1 MINKWGQN
9 RISALIVGG
18 AVTALLSYAAV
29 IIAVFAEY
37 DIRIVYAAAALAL
50 ISAVLGVFAAVL
62 HKKESRIDDAEL
74 RMLRDTAFVS
84 YDKASEKASVSGAF
98 AALTGIE
105 TGSSVIGKEKYGS
118 VMSDV
123 CSSRHPTER
132 DIYMSSA
139 ADKWIKVV
147 TNDTDGFE
155 FTEIT
160 DVTDYIV
167 AKNTVSSLRNFDA
180 ASGLMTKDT
189 FTGKLIETA
198 STINGM
204 YGLIH
209 ITINGIDKFSSFAG
223 VHNTDEMLSKA
234 AAIVKRY
241 ENPHNIFAG
250 RTSTNDFSVLI
261 TDTYDD
267 GCKKLAGKIVTEI
280 REMVAAFPGNGSIAK
295 VYCGYALAAGS
306 SDVSTLIAQADFAA
320 FDAEN
325 RRSQQPVIFNSD
337 NYSLKAQE
345 FRRNQVFET
354 VIGEDRIDYH
364 FQPIV
369 SAHTGEIYGYEA
381 LMRPQAV
388 DGIKLSPLDV
398 LDIAKQ
404 MDMLYS
410 VEHITFWK
418 TLKILSENQDFF
430 HNRKLFINCIPNALL
445 SDDEYRDLEDKF
457 GMLFDKLVVE
467 VTEENPVFESAINV
481 INKRYRE
488 KKAQV
493 ALDDYGTG
501 YSNDSTLLAVK
512 PSCIKI
518 DRSIMTG
525 IDKNPQ
531 KQHLVAN
538 MINFAAQHEIM
549 VLAEGVETFEELEIA
564 IALGVD
570 LIQGY
575 VVCRPTAV
583 LMLEI
588 PSEIKNRIISF
599 NIKHRGKVSKTYCIN
614 ERETADI
621 VELSLAGFNEI
632 CIRSDSAKLIGNTDV
647 QTDMKIFIDCK
658 NSSTRVTF
666 ENLYLVCN
674 EDNGAAV
681 VLSSGTQAN
690 IELVGRNVIK
700 NGGIR
705 VPEDSEI
712 FFGGDG
718 RLEINSTRVYSFG
731 IGGNYMQ
738 RYGRIIFGGENEI
751 RIACSGDCVVG
762 IGGGDGGTDS
772 AVIANSGKLILT
784 VDGKNIV
791 SIGSYSGD
799 SSIKLNSCD
808 IKVEMG
814 GDDVTAI
821 GSRCGKTVIDSLAN
835 LDIDISGNNCC
846 GVGVLQSG
854 EGSVIINGN
863 NVDILVRG
871 KNIVGIGTM
880 GGNLEPVIN
889 AGVVNIRCEG
899 DNATCI
905 GDAEGSGAIRLRGAS
920 ITAVAKASEENPIGS
935 KDGKVYVTSGS
946 IETSDVE
953 PLECYSLAGERLVR
967 REIDGRIDFRR
978 TVRSGG
984 DSYIY
989 VANRT
994 GGETMNIYLPE
1005 AEAQNM

>member
-1 MINKWGQN
+1 MINKWGLN
-9 RISALIVGG
+9 RICALIVGG
-18 AVTALLSYAAV
+18 AVTALLASAAV
-29 IIAVFAEY
+29 IFAAFAEY

-50 ISAVLGVFAAVL
+50 ISAVLGGFAAVL
-62 HKKESRIDDAEL
+62 HKKESRIGDAEF

-123 CSSRHPTER
+123 CSSRHPTEK

-147 TNDTDGFE
+147 TNDAKEFE
-155 FTEIT
+155 LTEIT

-198 STINGM
+198 STVSGM

-261 TDTYDD
+261 TDTYED

-325 RRSQQPVIFNSD
+325 RRSQQPVLFNSD

-481 INKRYRE
+481 INKRYRD

-549 VLAEGVETFEELEIA
+549 VLAEGVETFEELETA

-599 NIKHRGKVSKTYCIN
+599 NIKHRGKVSKTYYIN
-614 ERETADI
+614 EQETADI

-632 CIRSDSAKLIGNTDV
+632 RIQSDSAKIVGNTDV
-647 QTDMKIFIDCK
+647 QADMKIYIDCK
-658 NSSTRVTF
+658 ESQARVTF
-666 ENLYLVCN
+666 QDLNLVCN
-674 EDNGAAV
+674 EDNGCAV
-681 VLSSGTQAN
+681 ILSSGTQAN
-690 IELVGRNVIK
+690 IELVGRNFIK
-700 NGGIR
+700 NGGMR
-705 VPEDSEI
+705 VPEDSELFI
-712 FFGGDG
+712 GGDG
-718 RLEINSTRVYSFG
+718 RLEISNTRVYSFG

-738 RYGRIIFGGENEI
+738 KYGRIIFGGENEI
-751 RIACSGDCVVG
+751 KIACSGDCVVG
-762 IGGGDGGTDS
+762 IGGGEVSSG
-772 AVIANSGKLILT
+772 AAIVANSGKLALS

-791 SIGSYSGD
+791 ALGSYGGD
-799 SSIKLNSCD
+799 STMKLNSCD

-821 GSRCGKTVIDSLAN
+821 GSRCGKTIIDSLAN

-863 NVDILVRG
+863 KTDILVRG

-880 GGNLEPVIN
+880 NGNLEPVIN

-899 DNATCI
+899 NNATCI
-905 GDAEGSGAIRLRGAS
+905 GDMEGKGAVRLRGAS
-920 ITAVAKASEENPIGS
+920 INAIAKASEENPIGS

-989 VANRT
+989 VANKT

>member
-9 RISALIVGG
+9 RICALIVGG
-18 AVTALLSYAAV
+18 AVTALLSAAAV
-29 IIAVFAEY
+29 IFAAFAEY

-50 ISAVLGVFAAVL
+50 ISAVLGGFAAVL
-62 HKKESRIDDAEL
+62 HKKESRIGDAEF

-84 YDKASEKASVSGAF
+84 YDKASEKASISGAF

-123 CSSRHPTER
+123 CSSRHPTEK

-147 TNDTDGFE
+147 TNDAKEFE
-155 FTEIT
+155 LTEIT

-198 STINGM
+198 STVNGM

-261 TDTYDD
+261 TDTYED

-325 RRSQQPVIFNSD
+325 RRSQPPVLFNSD

-481 INKRYRE
+481 INKRYRD

-549 VLAEGVETFEELEIA
+549 VLAEGVETFEELETA

-599 NIKHRGKVSKTYCIN
+599 NIKHRGKVSKTYYIN
-614 ERETADI
+614 EQETADV

-632 CIRSDSAKLIGNTDV
+632 RIQSDSAKIVGNTDV
-647 QTDMKIFIDCK
+647 QADMKIYIDCK
-658 NSSTRVTF
+658 ESQARVTF
-666 ENLYLVCN
+666 QDLNLVCN
-674 EDNGAAV
+674 EDNGCAV
-681 VLSSGTQAN
+681 ILSSGTQAN
-690 IELVGRNVIK
+690 IELVGRNFIK
-700 NGGIR
+700 NGGMR
-705 VPEDSEI
+705 VPEDSELFI
-712 FFGGDG
+712 GGDG
-718 RLEINSTRVYSFG
+718 RLEISNTRVYSFG

-738 RYGRIIFGGENEI
+738 KYGRIIFGGENEI

-762 IGGGDGGTDS
+762 IGGGEVSSG
-772 AVIANSGKLILT
+772 AAIVANSGKLALS

-791 SIGSYSGD
+791 ALGSYGGD
-799 SSIKLNSCD
+799 STMKLNSCD

-821 GSRCGKTVIDSLAN
+821 GSRCGKTIIDSLAN

-880 GGNLEPVIN
+880 NGNLEPVIN

-899 DNATCI
+899 NNATCI
-905 GDAEGSGAIRLRGAS
+905 GDMEGKGAVRLRGAS
-920 ITAVAKASEENPIGS
+920 INAIAKASEENPIGS

-989 VANRT
+989 VANKT

>member
-1 MINKWGQN
+1 MCGSLTAFL
-9 RISALIVGG
+9 SA
-18 AVTALLSYAAV
+18 AAV
-29 IIAVFAEY
+29 VAAAFAEY
-37 DIRIVYAAAALAL
+37 DIRLVYAAAALAL
-50 ISAVLGVFAAVL
+50 ISAVLGGYAAVL
-62 HKKESRIDDAEL
+62 NKKEKKIADREL
-74 RMLRDTAFVS
+74 ALLKDTAFVS
-84 YDKASEKASVSGAF
+84 FDSRSGLASVSGAF

-105 TGSSVIGKEKYGS
+105 TGSSVIRRDKYQEVMKEI
-118 VMSDV
+118 
-123 CSSRHPTER
+123 CSGRYPNENN
-132 DIYMSSA
+132 IYMSLIPE
-139 ADKWIKVV
+139 KWIRVASNTV
-147 TNDTDGFE
+147 DGYE
-155 FTEIT
+155 FTEIS
-160 DVTDYIV
+160 DVTDYVI
-167 AKNTVSSLRNFDA
+167 AKNTISSLKNFDIT
-180 ASGLMTKDT
+180 SGLMTRET
-189 FTGKLIETA
+189 FTGKLAETA
-198 STINGM
+198 SSTTGM

-209 ITINGIDKFSSFAG
+209 FTVSGTDKFSSFAG
-223 VHNTDEMLSKA
+223 VRNTDEMLSKA

-250 RTSTNDFSVLI
+250 RTSTNDFGVLI

-267 GCKKLAGKIVTEI
+267 GCKKLAVKITAEI
-280 REMVAAFPGNGSIAK
+280 REMIAAFPGNGSIAK
-295 VYCGYALAAGS
+295 VYCGYALASGS
-306 SDVSTLIAQADFAA
+306 SDVSALIAQADFAA

-325 RRSQQPVIFNSD
+325 RRSQQPVIFNAD

-354 VIGEDRIDYH
+354 VIDEDRIDYH

-430 HNRKLFINCIPNALL
+430 HNRMLFINCIPNALL
-445 SDDEYRDLEDKF
+445 SDDEYNDLADKY

-467 VTEENPVFESAINV
+467 VTEENPVFESAVNV

-512 PSCIKI
+512 PDCIKI
-518 DRSIMTG
+518 DRSIMSG

-549 VLAEGVETFEELEIA
+549 VLGEGIETFEELETA

-599 NIKHRGKVSKTYCIN
+599 NIKHRGKISKTYIIT
-614 ERETADI
+614 EQETADI

-632 CIRSDSAKLIGNTDV
+632 KIQSDSAKIIGNADV
-647 QTDMKIFIDCK
+647 QVDMKIIIDRRK
-658 NSSTRVTF
+658 TAARIIF
-666 ENLYLVCN
+666 DNLNLVCS
-674 EDNGAAV
+674 EENGGAV
-681 VLSSGTQAN
+681 VLTGDTQVN
-690 IELVGRNVIK
+690 VELVGRNIIR

-705 VPEDSEI
+705 VPDGAEI
-712 FFGGDG
+712 FFGGNG
-718 RLEINSTRVYSFG
+718 SLEINNTRVYSYG

-738 RYGRIIFGGENEI
+738 RYGRILFGGENKI
-751 RIACSGDCVVG
+751 KIACAGDSVVG
-762 IGGGDGGTDS
+762 IGGAEGCAEST
-772 AVIANSGKLILT
+772 ITANSGNIT
-784 VDGKNIV
+784 MAVDGKNIV
-791 SIGSYSGD
+791 AIGSFNGG
-799 SSIKLNSCD
+799 SSIKLNKCD
-808 IKVEMG
+808 IKVDMG
-814 GDDVTAI
+814 GDDVVAI
-821 GSRCGKTVIDSLAN
+821 GSRRGKTVIDSLAN
-835 LDIDISGNNCC
+835 LDINISGNNCC
-846 GVGVLQSG
+846 GVGVLQDG
-854 EGSVIINGN
+854 EGSVIINGSRT
-863 NVDILVRG
+863 DILVRG
-871 KNIVGIGTM
+871 KNVVGIGTT
-880 GGNLEPVIN
+880 GGTLESVIN

-905 GDAEGSGAIRLRGAS
+905 GDVEGGGAIRLRGAS
-920 ITAVAKASEENPIGS
+920 ITAVAKASSENPIGS

-967 REIDGRIDFRR
+967 CEIDGTVDFRK
-978 TVRSGG
+978 TVHSGG

-989 VANRT
+989 IANKT
-994 GGETMNIYLPE
+994 GAETMNIYLPE

>member
-9 RISALIVGG
+9 RIFALTVCGS
-18 AVTALLSYAAV
+18 VTALLAAAALV
-29 IIAVFAEY
+29 CAAFAEF

-50 ISAVLGVFAAVL
+50 ISAVLGACAAVSY
-62 HKKESRIDDAEL
+62 KKLCRNDEADLDL
-74 RMLRDTAFVS
+74 LKDTAFVS
-84 YDKASEKASVSGAF
+84 YDKSTGKATVSGAF

-105 TGSSVIGKEKYGS
+105 TGSGIIGKEKYRE
-118 VMSDV
+118 VMSEI
-123 CSSRHPTER
+123 CSGRYPAESN
-132 DIYMSSA
+132 IYMSSV
-139 ADKWIKVV
+139 ADKWIRVKTSVA
-147 TNDTDGFE
+147 NGRE

-160 DVTDYIV
+160 DVTDYVI
-167 AKNTVSSLRNFDA
+167 AKNTINSLKNFDA
-180 ASGLMTKDT
+180 SSGLMTKDT
-189 FTGKLIETA
+189 FTGKLAETA
-198 STINGM
+198 ASVEGM
-204 YGLIH
+204 YGLIR
-209 ITINGIDKFSSFAG
+209 ITVSGIDKFSSFAG

-250 RTSTNDFSVLI
+250 RTSTNDFGVLI

-267 GCKKLAGKIVTEI
+267 GCKKLAGKIVNEI
-280 REMVAAFPGNGSIAK
+280 KEMVAAFPGNGSIAK
-295 VYCGYALAAGS
+295 VYCGYALASGN

-325 RRSQQPVIFNSD
+325 RRSQLPVIFNAD

-354 VIGEDRIDYH
+354 VIDEDRIDYH

-369 SAHTGEIYGYEA
+369 NAHTGEIYGYEA

-388 DGIKLSPLDV
+388 DGVKLSPLDV

-445 SDDEYRDLEDKF
+445 SDEEYNDLSDKYSV
-457 GMLFDKLVVE
+457 LFDKLVVE

-518 DRSIMTG
+518 DRSIMSG
-525 IDKNPQ
+525 IDKDQQ

-538 MINFAAQHEIM
+538 MINFASQHEIM
-549 VLAEGVETFEELEIA
+549 VLGEGVETFEELETS

-599 NIKHRGKVSKTYCIN
+599 NIKHRGKVSKTYYIN
-614 ERETADI
+614 EQETADI

-632 CIRSDSAKLIGNTDV
+632 RIQSDSAKLIGNNDV
-647 QTDMKIFIDCK
+647 QVDMKIFIDCK
-658 NSSTRVTF
+658 NSSSRVTF
-666 ENLYLVCN
+666 QNVSIVCN
-674 EDNGAAV
+674 EDNGGAV
-681 VLSSGTQAN
+681 VLSNGTQAN
-690 IELVGRNVIK
+690 VELVGRNCIK

-712 FFGGDG
+712 FFSGDG
-718 RLEINSTRVYSFG
+718 KLEISNTRVYSFG

-738 RYGRIIFGGENEI
+738 RYGKMMFGGENEI
-751 RIACSGDCVVG
+751 KIVCSGDSVAG
-762 IGGGDGGTDS
+762 IGGAEGGS
-772 AVIANSGKLILT
+772 NSSIIANSGKITLS

-791 SIGSYSGD
+791 ALGSYNGD
-799 SSIKLNSCD
+799 SSIKLNNCD
-808 IKVEMG
+808 INVNMG
-814 GDDVTAI
+814 GDDVIAV
-821 GSRCGKTVIDSLAN
+821 GSRRGKTVIDSLAN
-835 LDIDISGNNCC
+835 LDINISGNNCC

-854 EGSVIINGN
+854 EGSVIINGSK
-863 NVDILVRG
+863 VDILVRG

-889 AGVVNIRCEG
+889 AGTVNIRCEG
-899 DNATCI
+899 NNATCI
-905 GDAEGSGAIRLRGAS
+905 GDMEGKGAVRLRGAS
-920 ITAVAKASEENPIGS
+920 ITAIAKASVENPIGS

-946 IETSDVE
+946 VETSDVE
-953 PLECYSLAGERLVR
+953 PLECYSLAGEKLVR
-967 REIDGRIDFRR
+967 VEIDGRIDFRR

-989 VANRT
+989 VANKT
-994 GGETMNIYLPE
+994 GGETMNVYLPE

>member
-9 RISALIVGG
+9 RIYALTVCG
-18 AVTALLSYAAV
+18 AVLSLLSAVVLVCVAA
-29 IIAVFAEY
+29 AKL
-37 DIRIVYAAAALAL
+37 DIRIVYAAAALGLLGAL
-50 ISAVLGVFAAVL
+50 LGICAASAY
-62 HKKESRIDDAEL
+62 KKAGKIAESEL
-74 RMLRDTAFVS
+74 EMLRDTAFIS
-84 YDKASEKASVSGAF
+84 FDKASEKASVSGAF
-98 AALTGIE
+98 ADLTGIE
-105 TGSSVIGKEKYGS
+105 TGSKIIGKEKY
-118 VMSDV
+118 SDV
-123 CSSRHPTER
+123 MREICSGRYPAENN
-132 DIYMSSA
+132 IYMSA
-139 ADKWIKVV
+139 VADKWIRVK
-147 TNDTDGFE
+147 TSSSDDFE
-155 FTEIT
+155 FTEIS
-160 DVTDYIV
+160 DVTDYVV
-167 AKNTVSSLRNFDA
+167 AKNTINSLRNFDA
-180 ASGLMTKDT
+180 SSGLMTKET
-189 FTGKLIETA
+189 FMGKLVETA
-198 STINGM
+198 AGISGM

-209 ITINGIDKFSSFAG
+209 ITISGVDQFSSFAG
-223 VHNTDEMLSKA
+223 LHNSDEMFSKA

-250 RTSTNDFSVLI
+250 RASVNDFSVLI
-261 TDTYDD
+261 TETYED
-267 GCKKLAGKIVTEI
+267 GCKKLAGKITTEI
-280 REMVAAFPGNGSIAK
+280 KEMIADYPGNGSIAK
-295 VYCGYALAAGS
+295 VYCGYALASGS
-306 SDVSTLIAQADFAA
+306 CDVSALVAQADFAA
-320 FDAEN
+320 FDAED
-325 RRSQQPVIFNSD
+325 RRAQQPVIFNAD

-354 VIGEDRIDYH
+354 IIGEDCIDYH

-369 SAHTGEIYGYEA
+369 NAHTGEIYGYEA
-381 LMRPQAV
+381 LMRPQSV

-445 SDDEYRDLEDKF
+445 SDEEYNDLSDKY

-467 VTEENPVFESAINV
+467 VTEENPVFESAVNV

-488 KKAQV
+488 KNAQI

-518 DRSIMTG
+518 DRSIMSG

-549 VLAEGVETFEELEIA
+549 VLGEGIETFEELETA

-570 LIQGY
+570 LVQGY

-599 NIKHRGKVSKTYCIN
+599 NIKHRGKVSKTYYIK
-614 ERETADI
+614 EQETADI

-632 CIRSDSAKLIGNTDV
+632 CIQCDSAKLVGNTDV
-647 QTDMKIFIDCK
+647 QVEMKIMIEEK
-658 NSSTRVTF
+658 RSSARVVF
-666 ENLYLVCN
+666 ENINIICN
-674 EDNGAAV
+674 EDNGCAV
-681 VLSSGTQAN
+681 VLMCDTKAN
-690 IELVGRNVIK
+690 IELVGRNCIR

-705 VPEDSEI
+705 VPDGTEI
-712 FFGGDG
+712 FFGGEG
-718 RLEINSTRVYSFG
+718 GLEINNTKVYSFG

-738 RYGRIIFGGENEI
+738 RYGRILFGGENNI
-751 RIACSGDCVVG
+751 KISCSGDSVVG
-762 IGGGDGGTDS
+762 IGGAEGLPDS
-772 AVIANSGKLILT
+772 TITANSGDIALS

-791 SIGSYSGD
+791 AIGSYNGS
-799 SSIKLNSCD
+799 SSIKLNECD
-808 IKVEMG
+808 IRVDMG

-821 GSRCGKTVIDSLAN
+821 GSRMGRTVIDSLAN
-835 LDIDISGNNCC
+835 LSINISGNNCC
-846 GVGVLQSG
+846 GIGVLRKG
-854 EGSVIINGN
+854 EGSIIINGSKT
-863 NVDILVRG
+863 DILVRG
-871 KNIVGIGTM
+871 KDIVGIGTVN
-880 GGNLEPVIN
+880 GNVESVIN

-899 DNATCI
+899 NNATCI
-905 GDAEGSGAIRLRGAS
+905 GDIEGKGAIRLRGAS
-920 ITAVAKASEENPIGS
+920 ITAIAKASVENPIGS
-935 KDGKVYVTSGS
+935 KDGRIYVTSGS

-953 PLECYSLAGERLVR
+953 PLECYSLAGEKLVR
-967 REIDGRIDFRR
+967 KVIDGTTDFRK

-989 VANRT
+989 IANKT
-994 GGETMNIYLPE
+994 GEETMNIYLPASE
-1005 AEAQNM
+1005 A

>member
-1 MINKWGQN
+1 M
-9 RISALIVGG
+9 
-18 AVTALLSYAAV
+18 TALLSAAAA
-29 IIAVFAEY
+29 ICAAFADF

-50 ISAVLGVFAAVL
+50 VSAAVGAVAAVSC
-62 HKKESRIDDAEL
+62 KKAEKISESEL
-74 RMLRDTAFVS
+74 ELLKDTAFVS
-84 YDKASEKASVSGAF
+84 FNKASGKASLSGAF

-105 TGSSVIGKEKYGS
+105 TGSKIIGREKYS
-118 VMSDV
+118 EVMREI
-123 CSSRHPTER
+123 CSGRYPAENN
-132 DIYMSSA
+132 IYMSSV
-139 ADKWIKVV
+139 ADKWIRVKTSTV
-147 TNDTDGFE
+147 NGCE
-155 FTEIT
+155 FTEIS
-160 DVTDYIV
+160 DVTDYVV
-167 AKNTVSSLRNFDA
+167 AKNTINSLKNFDA
-180 ASGLMTKDT
+180 SSGLMTKDT
-189 FTGKLIETA
+189 FTGKLVETA
-198 STINGM
+198 ATIEGM
-204 YGLIH
+204 YGLIR
-209 ITINGIDKFSSFAG
+209 ITISGIDKFSSFAG
-223 VHNTDEMLSKA
+223 AHNTDEMLSKA

-250 RTSTNDFSVLI
+250 RTSTNDFGVLI

-267 GCKKLAGKIVTEI
+267 GCKKLAAKITDEI
-280 REMVAAFPGNGSIAK
+280 REMIAAFPGNGSIAK

-306 SDVSTLIAQADFAA
+306 SDVSSLIAQADFAA

-325 RRSQQPVIFNSD
+325 RRSQQPVIFNAD

-354 VIGEDRIDYH
+354 VIDEDRIDYH

-369 SAHTGEIYGYEA
+369 NAHTGEIFGYEA

-445 SDDEYRDLEDKF
+445 SDDEYNDLADKY
-457 GMLFDKLVVE
+457 GVLFDKLVVE

-488 KKAQV
+488 KNAQV

-518 DRSIMTG
+518 DRSIMSG

-549 VLAEGVETFEELEIA
+549 VLGEGVETFEELETS

-599 NIKHRGKVSKTYCIN
+599 NIKHRGKISKTYYIN
-614 ERETADI
+614 EQETADI

-632 CIRSDSAKLIGNTDV
+632 RIQSDFAKLIGNNDV

-658 NSSTRVTF
+658 RSSTRVTF
-666 ENLYLVCN
+666 RNLNLVCN
-674 EDNGAAV
+674 EDNGGAV
-681 VLSSGTQAN
+681 ILSGGTQAN
-690 IELVGRNVIK
+690 IELVGRNSIK

-705 VPEDSEI
+705 VPEDSEL

-718 RLEINSTRVYSFG
+718 KLEINNTRVYSFG

-738 RYGRIIFGGENEI
+738 RYGRILFGGENEI
-751 RIACSGDCVVG
+751 KVVCSGDSVVG
-762 IGGGDGGTDS
+762 IGGADGSSES
-772 AVIANSGKLILT
+772 AIIANSGKLALS

-791 SIGSYSGD
+791 ALGSYNGS

-808 IKVEMG
+808 IKVDMG

-821 GSRCGKTVIDSLAN
+821 GSRRGKTVIDSLAN
-835 LDIDISGNNCC
+835 LDINISGNNCC

-854 EGSVIINGN
+854 EGSVIVNGSKTD
-863 NVDILVRG
+863 VLVRG

-880 GGNLEPVIN
+880 GGDLEPVIN

-899 DNATCI
+899 NNATCI
-905 GDAEGSGAIRLRGAS
+905 GDMEGKGAVRLRGAS
-920 ITAVAKASEENPIGS
+920 ITAVAKASVENPIGS
-935 KDGKVYVTSGS
+935 KEGKVYVTSGS

-967 REIDGRIDFRR
+967 REIDGKTDFRK
-978 TVRSGG
+978 TVHSGG

-989 VANRT
+989 VANAT
-994 GGETMNIYLPE
+994 GGDIMNIYLPE

>member
-1 MINKWGQN
+1 MTVCG
-9 RISALIVGG
+9 S
-18 AVTALLSYAAV
+18 VTAFLSAAAV
-29 IIAVFAEY
+29 IAAAFADY
-37 DIRIVYAAAALAL
+37 DIRLVYAASALAL
-50 ISAVLGVFAAVL
+50 ISAVLGVFAAVSL
-62 HKKESRIDDAEL
+62 KKSGKVGEAEL
-74 RMLRDTAFVS
+74 EMLHDTAFVS
-84 YDKASEKASVSGAF
+84 FDKASGKASISGAF
-98 AALTGIE
+98 TVLTGIE
-105 TGSSVIGKEKYGS
+105 TGSKVIGKDKYGD
-118 VMSDV
+118 VMSDIF
-123 CSSRHPTER
+123 SSRHPTEK

-147 TNDTDGFE
+147 INDTDGFE

-167 AKNTVSSLRNFDA
+167 AKNTISSLRNFDA

-189 FTGKLIETA
+189 FTGKLAETA
-198 STINGM
+198 ATIEGM

-234 AAIVKRY
+234 AIIVKRY

-250 RTSTNDFSVLI
+250 RTSANDFSVLI

-267 GCKKLAGKIVTEI
+267 GCKKLAGKIMTEI
-280 REMVAAFPGNGSIAK
+280 REMVATFPGNGSIAK
-295 VYCGYALAAGS
+295 VYCGYALAAGT
-306 SDVSTLIAQADFAA
+306 SDVSALIAQADFAA

-325 RRSQQPVIFNSD
+325 RRAQQPVIFNAD

-354 VIGEDRIDYH
+354 VIDEDRIDYH

-369 SAHTGEIYGYEA
+369 NAHTGEIYGYEA

-398 LDIAKQ
+398 LEIAKQ
-404 MDMLYS
+404 TDMLYS

-445 SDDEYRDLEDKF
+445 SDNEYNDLVDKY

-481 INKRYRE
+481 INARYRD

-501 YSNDSTLLAVK
+501 YSNDSTLLAVN

-549 VLAEGVETFEELEIA
+549 VLGEGVETFEELETA

-599 NIKHRGKVSKTYCIN
+599 NIKYRGKVSKTYYIN
-614 ERETADI
+614 ERETADV

-658 NSSTRVTF
+658 RSSTRVTF
-666 ENLYLVCN
+666 ENLNLVCN
-674 EDNGAAV
+674 EDNGSAV
-681 VLSSGTQAN
+681 VLSGSTQAN
-690 IELVGRNVIK
+690 IELIGRNVIK

-751 RIACSGDCVVG
+751 KITCSGDCVVG
-762 IGGGDGGTDS
+762 IGGGEGGMDS
-772 AVIANSGKLILT
+772 AVIANSGKLILA

-791 SIGSYSGD
+791 SLGSYNGN
-799 SSIKLNSCD
+799 SSIKLNNCD
-808 IKVEMG
+808 IKVDMG

-821 GSRCGKTVIDSLAN
+821 GSCRGKTVIDSLAN
-835 LDIDISGNNCC
+835 LDINISGNNCC
-846 GVGVLQSG
+846 GMGVLQGG
-854 EGSVIINGN
+854 EGSVIVNGSKA
-863 NVDILVRG
+863 DILVRG

-899 DNATCI
+899 NNATCI
-905 GDAEGSGAIRLRGAS
+905 GDIEGSGAIRLRGAS
-920 ITAVAKASEENPIGS
+920 ITAIAKASVENPIGS

-967 REIDGRIDFRR
+967 REIDGTVDFRK
-978 TVRSGG
+978 TVHSGG

-989 VANRT
+989 IANKT